1 MKLFE
6 LTEFKLE
13 KPIAII
19 HDDNESAANMFI
31 MSIARSLGSSPSA
44 TYNVRDVPLT
54 EVSRHENLFNL
65 VRADKAGFVWPTPLP
80 YGWELFD
87 PFEEW

>member
-6 LTEFKLE
+6 LIDFKLE

-31 MSIARSLGSSPSA
+31 MSMARTLGSSPTA
-44 TYNVRDVPLT
+44 TYSVRDVPLT
-54 EVSRHENLFNL
+54 EVSRDESLFNL
-65 VRADKAGFVWPTPLP
+65 VRAGQAGFVWPTPLP
-80 YGWELFD
+80 YRWELFD